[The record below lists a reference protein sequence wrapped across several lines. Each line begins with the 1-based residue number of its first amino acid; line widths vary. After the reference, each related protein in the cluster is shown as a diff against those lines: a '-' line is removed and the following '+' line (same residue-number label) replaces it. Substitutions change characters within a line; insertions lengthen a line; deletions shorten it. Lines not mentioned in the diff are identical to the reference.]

1 MRTLGCVADR
11 PLRYVYGLQAAKPRH
26 AKNQTE
32 YQYSLN
38 NPKPM
43 IITEPG
49 PVLSQLDKVYTDDCI
64 VDTRRAYEKFLQIS
78 VAAKTFDHDVV
89 DTALKYFLV

>member
-1 MRTLGCVADR
+1 
-11 PLRYVYGLQAAKPRH
+11 
-26 AKNQTE
+26 
-32 YQYSLN
+32 
-38 NPKPM
+38 M

-78 VAAKTFDHDVV
+78 VAAETFDHDVV

>member
-11 PLRYVYGLQAAKPRH
+11 PLRYVYGLQAANPRH
-26 AKNQTE
+26 AKNKTE
-32 YQYSLN
+32 YRNPLN
-38 NPKPM
+38 SPKPM

-64 VDTRRAYEKFLQIS
+64 VHSACEKFLEIS
-78 VAAKTFDHDVV
+78 VAPKAFDHDVV
-89 DTALKYFLV
+89 DTALMYFLV